1 MLKLRQ
7 YTKTVQAINQAGPWN
22 QVSSATGPI
31 ALFDYPVTQSP
42 FIDLNQCAYLNYSI
56 EVSEIKGVN
65 PPQNSQTNSVTV
77 LFGRRTV
84 EWEWRGRMYIS

>member
-56 EVSEIKGVN
+56 EVSEIKVSISHKT
-65 PPQNSQTNSVTV
+65 PKLISSQYYLEGGS
-77 LFGRRTV
+77 
-84 EWEWRGRMYIS
+84 